1 MQYSPQYDVDKGLI
15 GWPSL
20 EGIDAGD
27 LDMERLHGT
36 DKGQDRSVSFFAT
49 APMLMLIVIFW
60 LLVPGW
66 MVRILSEPDNR
77 FSPLWNVSLKWNIH
91 EEPFMRNVAFVNVL
105 SLRGSY
111 GFTGSIDRNAYPFT
125 LMSFG
130 ELHYYEGI
138 QVPTRI
144 TPGNPSVRWQKKED
158 RSVGIDLS
166 MLNNRV
172 NATVNYYCNDVR
184 DLLGQKQ
191 IPYSTGRGDIVANLS
206 SLRNSGWEFSLTTV
220 NLSYADFR

>member
-1 MQYSPQYDVDKGLI
+1 MILLSQAQSDRAILAKQI
-15 GWPSL
+15 GIS
-20 EGIDAGD
+20 
-27 LDMERLHGT
+27 MERLHGT

-49 APMLMLIVIFW
+49 ASYAYAN
-60 LLVPGW
+60 
-66 MVRILSEPDNR
+66 RYILAVSARLDGADIIGTDNR

-158 RSVGIDLS
+158 RSEIGRAS
-166 MLNNRV
+166 CRERV
-172 NATVNYYCNDVR
+172 CQYV
-184 DLLGQKQ
+184 
-191 IPYSTGRGDIVANLS
+191 
-206 SLRNSGWEFSLTTV
+206 
-220 NLSYADFR
+220 